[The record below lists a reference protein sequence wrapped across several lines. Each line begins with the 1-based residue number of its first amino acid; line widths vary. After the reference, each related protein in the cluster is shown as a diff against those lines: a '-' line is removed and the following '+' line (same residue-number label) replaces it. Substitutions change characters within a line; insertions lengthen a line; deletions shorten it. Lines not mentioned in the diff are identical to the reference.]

1 MNTKN
6 KAEERMKR
14 IVRAI
19 GTKALP
25 RCELI
30 ADLGLRQESRRNF
43 YTNYLHPAIGL
54 GYVRL
59 TRPDSPSSPEQAYKL
74 SKMGLAYLEEISE
87 EEDSKKEQATEEE
100 FKKGTG

>member
-1 MNTKN
+1 
-6 KAEERMKR
+6 MKR

-19 GTKALP
+19 GTASLP

-43 YTNYLHPAIGL
+43 YTNYLHPAIEL
-54 GYVRL
+54 GYVRQ

-87 EEDSKKEQATEEE
+87 KDDSKKEQAMGGGCEM
-100 FKKGTG
+100 

>member
-1 MNTKN
+1 
-6 KAEERMKR
+6 MKR

-19 GTKALP
+19 GTQALP

-43 YTNYLHPAIGL
+43 YTNYLHPAIEK

-59 TRPDSPSSPEQAYKL
+59 TRPDSLSSPEQAYKL
-74 SKMGLAYLEEISE
+74 TKMGLEYLEKIRQDEEI
-87 EEDSKKEQATEEE
+87 SKKEQADA
-100 FKKGTG
+100 